1 MLEVLEEIPKGL
13 GVREPLDRL
22 RSSAG
27 AAERQY
33 YKLLRALVHAS
44 SFSTQLAG
52 YALSGLQRTL
62 SKYERDSCSHMRMQK
77 V

>member
-1 MLEVLEEIPKGL
+1 VLEVLEEIPKGL

-33 YKLLRALVHAS
+33 SCALVHAS

-52 YALSGLQRTL
+52 YALSGLPRT
-62 SKYERDSCSHMRMQK
+62 SPKYERDSCSHMRMQK

>member
-1 MLEVLEEIPKGL
+1 MLEVLDEIPKGL

-33 YKLLRALVHAS
+33 YKLMRALVHAY
-44 SFSTQLAG
+44 LRV
-52 YALSGLQRTL
+52 ALV
-62 SKYERDSCSHMRMQK
+62 DS
-77 V
+77 

>member
-33 YKLLRALVHAS
+33 IHSCVRSFMHKLRVALVHS
-44 SFSTQLAG
+44 
-52 YALSGLQRTL
+52 
-62 SKYERDSCSHMRMQK
+62 
-77 V
+77 